1 LGSHL
6 GSIRMMSELALRHP
20 TAPRDDAPLQE
31 IHRLSA
37 EAAESMHTIVWL
49 MRESGAP
56 PLARLIE
63 AIQQSA
69 ETLLP
74 EVQREILNTADDAS
88 RPASLSF
95 HRHIILFVRESLH
108 NIARHADTK
117 SMRIQTGWDA
127 NSFRLTIEDDG
138 CGFDPEAANDG
149 NGLANL
155 RHRATVL
162 GGHFTI
168 HSSPGHGTRIHLEA
182 PIT

>member
-1 LGSHL
+1 
-6 GSIRMMSELALRHP
+6 MSELALRHP

-49 MRESGAP
+49 MRESGDP

-74 EVQREILNTADDAS
+74 EVQREIFTAGADAS

-108 NIARHADTK
+108 NIARHANPQ

-127 NSFRLTIEDDG
+127 HGFRLTIEDDG

-149 NGLANL
+149 NGLANM

-162 GGHFTI
+162 GGYFTI